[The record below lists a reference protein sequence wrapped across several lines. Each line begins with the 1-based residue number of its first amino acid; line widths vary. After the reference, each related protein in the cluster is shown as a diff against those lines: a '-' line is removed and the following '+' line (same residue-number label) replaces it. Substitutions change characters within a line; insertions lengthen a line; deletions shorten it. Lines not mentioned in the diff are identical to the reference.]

1 MDDLLV
7 LKVVDVEVDD
17 GIGSPGREGTVAW
30 YFGPTRVAAR
40 GNMRSSGS
48 KVSSATVYRLYKKKK
63 KIMIVE
69 LTDMNKIPDNII
81 FC

>member
-30 YFGPTRVAAR
+30 YFGPTRGAAR
-40 GNMRSSGS
+40 GKMWSSGS

-69 LTDMNKIPDNII
+69 LMDMNKIPDNII